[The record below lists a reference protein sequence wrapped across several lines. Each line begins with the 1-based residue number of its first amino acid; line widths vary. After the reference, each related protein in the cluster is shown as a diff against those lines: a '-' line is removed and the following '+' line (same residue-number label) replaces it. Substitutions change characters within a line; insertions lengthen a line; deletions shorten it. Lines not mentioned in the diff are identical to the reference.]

1 MTSVTD
7 ARKRQLTQH
16 PESLKRAREWAGLS
30 QTELAKAIPV
40 SRPLIS
46 YLESGTRSATRRS
59 SSASP
64 RVLNCPVVM
73 LESKNRYAE
82 TSR

>member
-46 YLESGTRSATRRS
+46 YLESGTRSATPAVLKRI
-59 SSASP
+59 AE
-64 RVLNCPVVM
+64 VLNCPVVM